1 MKLYKVIVIII
12 IMEPIIIFIIIFS
25 SFVGIVISVKLY
37 NKYCKQKPLDDSLVS
52 PYYYDVYYSKP
63 QETLTYDNALPII
76 INENTAPALKDNT
89 PL

>member
-25 SFVGIVISVKLY
+25 SFVGIVVSVKLY
-37 NKYCKQKPLDDSLVS
+37 NKYCKQKPLDDSLLS
-52 PYYYDVYYSKP
+52 PYYYDVYPKS
-63 QETLTYDNALPII
+63 QETLTYDNALPTI
-76 INENTAPALKDNT
+76 INENI